1 MKDLVLALDGGL
13 EGEVTENGANFSVGE
28 RQLLC
33 LARALLRRS
42 RVRSNLSRYP
52 DHGENEGIFICI
64 VTTFFRLNKK
74 SEQTVLIDGNAAT
87 NDSAFAYFTVSTNYI
102 FMN

>member
-1 MKDLVLALDGGL
+1 MECSTEKTIFGEKLTFYYFRGNLDPFKRNIDHELHHALEKCQMKDLVLALDGGL

-42 RVRSNLSRYP
+42 RVRSNLAMYP
-52 DHGENEGIFICI
+52 
-64 VTTFFRLNKK
+64 
-74 SEQTVLIDGNAAT
+74 
-87 NDSAFAYFTVSTNYI
+87 
-102 FMN
+102 